1 MPKSITH
8 LAKAGS
14 KESLLHWHQHLP
26 PVGKGREDTLR
37 LGFAIQS
44 QRQVSAPHRFGV
56 WDVRRHHSVSPIEM
70 RACRIALFHSGLTRL
85 CSGDCRASSS
95 CQLPSDHLP
104 TGIMNTSIGSGASL
118 NCGFSLTGDF
128 ARSAPH
134 ALPSRSVGYFCPVLT
149 ADGKLDCAPK

>member
-85 CSGDCRASSS
+85 CSGDCP
-95 CQLPSDHLP
+95 CVI
-104 TGIMNTSIGSGASL
+104 IMPTSI
-118 NCGFSLTGDF
+118 
-128 ARSAPH
+128 RPSAH
-134 ALPSRSVGYFCPVLT
+134 GNHEYVDWFRSVTELWIQPHR
-149 ADGKLDCAPK
+149 